1 MRTLFAQLLR
11 DDRGFVVSSELI
23 LVATIAVIGCLVG
36 LAAYRDSITQ
46 ELGDAAAAVGALN
59 QSYSENYSGGGIT
72 QAGNGVVTI
81 ERTYGT
87 GPNTLTVT
95 ATFNASSYTDQ
106 ADVCETTTQNPG
118 DSPAG
123 ITIGTAPVA
132 ESP

>member
-11 DDRGFVVSSELI
+11 DDRGFVVSAELI

-59 QSYSENYSGGGIT
+59 QSYSENYGNLQSG
-72 QAGNGVVTI
+72 NVVTI
-81 ERTYGT
+81 VRTYGSV
-87 GPNTLTVT
+87 TVT
-95 ATFNASSYTDQ
+95 ATFNASSYSDQ

-132 ESP
+132 EGTPLPPP